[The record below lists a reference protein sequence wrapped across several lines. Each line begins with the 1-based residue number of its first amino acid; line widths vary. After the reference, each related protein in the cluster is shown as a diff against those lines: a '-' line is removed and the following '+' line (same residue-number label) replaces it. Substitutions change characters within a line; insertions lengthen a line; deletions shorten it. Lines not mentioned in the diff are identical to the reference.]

1 MGGFWIQPP
10 EIDDLPSFPLDAKQL
25 HVLVK
30 EGYIEYPHLEV
41 EEIKDKSKS
50 DGLTRWVTGYLGY
63 NFPFYGSIM
72 LT

>member
-1 MGGFWIQPP
+1 MGGFWIKPP

-30 EGYIEYPHLEV
+30 EGYIKYPHLEE

-50 DGLTRWVTGYLGY
+50 DGLTR
-63 NFPFYGSIM
+63 
-72 LT
+72 

>member
-10 EIDDLPSFPLDAKQL
+10 ETDDLPSFPLDAKQL

-30 EGYIEYPHLEV
+30 EGYIEYPHLKE

-50 DGLTRWVTGYLGY
+50 DGLTR
-63 NFPFYGSIM
+63 
-72 LT
+72 